1 MKVKTD
7 HGGIMP
13 EGKRSRF
20 HQAPARISLRGA
32 RASYVGPG
40 LGLSPHRNAV
50 AVVAIGLDA
59 SFEVALSVAG
69 EIGSYQAREAVL
81 IPPGV
86 RHHLKP
92 RGRMV
97 FLYLDP
103 LGDDHA
109 ALRVRE
115 LDAGAFRRTDV
126 TAYPVDAL
134 CELLGLGQRLAPDPR
149 VAALLRAIEAD
160 PDRFRSFGEIAS
172 EIGLSP
178 SRSREL
184 LRQATGVPFRRYRLW
199 RRMALVMLGLS
210 RKRSLTEVAHDSGF
224 ASSAHLSAAFREMFG
239 LSPSELMK
247 LGASIDFDIGPR
259 ARQGLR

>member
-1 MKVKTD
+1 MKVKID
-7 HGGIMP
+7 HGGNMP
-13 EGKRSRF
+13 EGARSRF
-20 HQAPARISLRGA
+20 HQAPACISLRGA

-59 SFEVALSVAG
+59 PFELALSVAG
-69 EIGSYQAREAVL
+69 ENGSYRAREAVL

-86 RHHLKP
+86 RHHLKS

-109 ALRVRE
+109 ALRLRE
-115 LDAGAFRRTDV
+115 LDAGVFRRADV

-134 CELLGLGQRLAPDPR
+134 CELLGLGQRQAPDPR
-149 VAALLRAIEAD
+149 VVALLGMVEAD
-160 PDRFRSFGEIAS
+160 PDRFRSFGEVAS
-172 EIGLSP
+172 VIGLSP
-178 SRSREL
+178 SRCREL

-224 ASSAHLSAAFREMFG
+224 ASSAHLSAAFRGMFG

-247 LGASIDFDIGPR
+247 SGAQIDFDSEAPTR
-259 ARQGLR
+259 SSMW